1 LSIGSLIYRFR
12 MKYGHGPRVAYYRD
26 VVRPRI
32 LQTPPVQGLDDR
44 RCEIHVLTSQQDW
57 LNLIWALK
65 SFYAASGRKYELCI
79 HDDGSLEPSSRE
91 QLQRHFPDA
100 RLIDRETA
108 DREVLPLLERF
119 PRCRAFRETNHLSPK
134 LFDFRHF
141 LRADRMLLLD
151 SDVLFFE
158 NPAELLR
165 RIEDPTY
172 RWNSVNADMQSGY
185 TVDPVAAGKRFGMT
199 VPERFN
205 SGLGVIHG
213 DSLRHDWIEE
223 FLEFPGILGHFWR
236 IEQTLFA
243 LCSARYGVELLPV
256 EYRVSLARGLDEC
269 VAKHYVGAVRHLMYG
284 EGIRKLTREGRIA
297 RASARGID
305 RSVAPSCRASA

>member
-1 LSIGSLIYRFR
+1 LSIGSLIYRLR
-12 MKYGHGPRVAYYRD
+12 VKYGRGLRVAYYRD
-26 VVRPRI
+26 VVRPRV
-32 LQTPPVQGLDDR
+32 LQTPPIEGLLDR

-91 QLQRHFPDA
+91 QLQKHFPDA
-100 RLIDRETA
+100 RLIDREAA
-108 DREVLPLLERF
+108 DREVLPALENF

-172 RWNSVNADMQSGY
+172 LRNSVNADIQSGY
-185 TVDPVAAGKRFGMT
+185 TVDPVAAGERFGMT
-199 VPERFN
+199 IPERFN

-213 DSLRHDWIEE
+213 DSLRLEWIEE
-223 FLEFPGILGHFWR
+223 FLDFPGILGHFWR

-243 LCSARYGVELLPV
+243 LCSARFGVELLPD
-256 EYRVSLARGLDEC
+256 EYRVSLARGVEGC

-297 RASARGID
+297 PAAARGID
-305 RSVAPSCRASA
+305 RSTAASCPASA

>member
-12 MKYGHGPRVAYYRD
+12 VKYSHGPRVAYYRD

-32 LQTPPVQGLDDR
+32 LQTPPVEGLDDR

-79 HDDGSLEPSSRE
+79 HDDGSLEPLSRQ

-108 DREVLPLLERF
+108 DREVLPSLEDF

-141 LRADRMLLLD
+141 LRAERMLLLD

-165 RIEDPTY
+165 RIEDSAY
-172 RWNSVNADMQSGY
+172 RRNSVNADIQSGY
-185 TVDPVAAGKRFGMT
+185 TVDPVAAGKRFGMA

-213 DSLRHDWIEE
+213 DSLRLEWIEE
-223 FLEFPGILGHFWR
+223 FLDFPGILGHFWR

-243 LCSARYGVELLPV
+243 LCSARFSVELLPA
-256 EYRVSLARGLDEC
+256 EYRVSLARGVDGC

-284 EGIRKLTREGRIA
+284 EGIRKLMREGRIA
-297 RASARGID
+297 RATASGINRSA
-305 RSVAPSCRASA
+305 AASCPASA